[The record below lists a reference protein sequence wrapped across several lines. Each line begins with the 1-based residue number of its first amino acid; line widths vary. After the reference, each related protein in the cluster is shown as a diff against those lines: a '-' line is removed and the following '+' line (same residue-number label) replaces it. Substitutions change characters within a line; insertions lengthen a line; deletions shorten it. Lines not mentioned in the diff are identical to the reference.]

1 MAMFGKAFGPREGT
15 WWVHSEK
22 DKRWNKTGRGF
33 GLVVSGGPQEMQD
46 WIKECREKLG
56 DPPSDAE
63 MGFIKD

>member
-1 MAMFGKAFGPREGT
+1 
-15 WWVHSEK
+15 
-22 DKRWNKTGRGF
+22 
-33 GLVVSGGPQEMQD
+33 VVSGGPQEMQD